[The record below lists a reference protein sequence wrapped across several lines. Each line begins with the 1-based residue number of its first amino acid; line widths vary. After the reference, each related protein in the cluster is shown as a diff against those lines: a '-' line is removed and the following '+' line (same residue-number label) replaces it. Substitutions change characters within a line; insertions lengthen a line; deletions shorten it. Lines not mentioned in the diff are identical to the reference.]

1 MIRMI
6 DETSKK
12 ILTILQNE
20 GRISFRQLAKQVNL
34 SPSAVV
40 ERIHKLEDKGI
51 IKGYKAEI
59 DYEKMGFH
67 LHAFIR
73 MNRKTNEIGVP
84 KKITSMF
91 EVRNFWIVAGDHD
104 FLLEVIATNKEHLED
119 IIEKLFQYG
128 TTATAVIL
136 SKTTK
141 ESLLPNDAIFE
152 YQKKSSDSL

>member
-59 DYEKMGFH
+59 DYEKMELVTRTIYEIGYNV
-67 LHAFIR
+67 A
-73 MNRKTNEIGVP
+73 NRK
-84 KKITSMF
+84 K
-91 EVRNFWIVAGDHD
+91 RIVVDNP
-104 FLLEVIATNKEHLED
+104 F
-119 IIEKLFQYG
+119 
-128 TTATAVIL
+128 
-136 SKTTK
+136 SKW
-141 ESLLPNDAIFE
+141 
-152 YQKKSSDSL
+152 